1 MVDLLGPTKK
11 SNSSTSSSQPRILL
25 HLSSSLQESSAP
37 TKKTSIHSI
46 VALELFEKLNSSV
59 SLAAV
64 AEEKAFPPEK
74 ILIFKFGTY

>member
-11 SNSSTSSSQPRILL
+11 SNSLASSTQLRILL
-25 HLSSSLQESSAP
+25 HLSRSLQDSSAL
-37 TKKTSIHSI
+37 TKKTSIHSM

>member
-11 SNSSTSSSQPRILL
+11 SNSSASSSQPRILL
-25 HLSSSLQESSAP
+25 HLSSSLQESSEQ
-37 TKKTSIHSI
+37 TKKTYIHSI

>member
-11 SNSSTSSSQPRILL
+11 SNSSASSSQPRIHL

-64 AEEKAFPPEK
+64 AEEKACPPEK
-74 ILIFKFGTY
+74 ILTFKFDTY